1 MKDLKRSA
9 QVAAVSA
16 GVQGNLV
23 NGYPTFYS
31 NGVTKSAG
39 VSADFLF
46 GDFSKLYIGMFGG
59 LDITVDPYSKAI
71 NGEVRLIVNQYIDWG
86 VTQPG
91 AFVKATSLTA

>member
-1 MKDLKRSA
+1 
-9 QVAAVSA
+9 
-16 GVQGNLV
+16 
-23 NGYPTFYS
+23 
-31 NGVTKSAG
+31 
-39 VSADFLF
+39 
-46 GDFSKLYIGMFGG
+46 MFGG